1 MDQNENDKRYL
12 ERNEDI
18 ISHAMDHFFQSGTF
32 SELMQG
38 FQHLVNSA
46 FTEAQVTIDVRE
58 EPAGLSVDIS
68 IPQTFRD
75 GDMLVETKE
84 RYLHVTIRHDHKQ
97 AHSSH
102 MSSSMT
108 RTVVLPYEVREEDME
123 TSWNEQ
129 TLTLFFP
136 KK

>member
-18 ISHAMDHFFQSGTF
+18 ISHAMDQFFQAGTF

>member
-18 ISHAMDHFFQSGTF
+18 ISHAMDQFFQSGTF